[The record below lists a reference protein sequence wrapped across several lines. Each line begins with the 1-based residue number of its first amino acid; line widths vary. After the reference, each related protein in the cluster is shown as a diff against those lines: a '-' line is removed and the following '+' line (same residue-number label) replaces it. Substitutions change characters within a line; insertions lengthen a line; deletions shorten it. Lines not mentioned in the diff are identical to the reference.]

1 MNFTTKNSLV
11 FFFCRIHCWLRIAIV
26 ADYAQ
31 ELVKLLCLM
40 PSLQDYPKLSQ
51 NYYGLLECLAQD
63 HMTFVASLEPQV
75 FLYILSTISEG
86 LVALGESLSSL
97 SLYFHL
103 LSFFSPHIRTGFFD
117 SRLLPIETFIFFRV
131 EKEHVNFTWIL
142 LVLHFC
148 PLFFLFLFFLWSS
161 PSLFSYLILC
171 YEAV

>member
-1 MNFTTKNSLV
+1 
-11 FFFCRIHCWLRIAIV
+11 
-26 ADYAQ
+26 
-31 ELVKLLCLM
+31 M

-103 LSFFSPHIRTGFFD
+103 LS
-117 SRLLPIETFIFFRV
+117 
-131 EKEHVNFTWIL
+131 
-142 LVLHFC
+142 
-148 PLFFLFLFFLWSS
+148 LFFT
-161 PSLFSYLILC
+161 
-171 YEAV
+171 